1 MYQHAWSVSQGDG
14 AAKVPDNW
22 PSGQYTRTPPK
33 YFAAI
38 ARINRWSDIC
48 PMSTK
53 TSTAFAL
60 LLGLAAATP
69 VFGQGKVFAWVP
81 ANDESL
87 RMDPAN
93 YHTGKT
99 YTIGGQGGTIHVG
112 IEAQKPVTIAMTS
125 AADWNQALQR
135 PELIGN
141 LRYICVQEHV
151 VKSTYACEVPGDPV
165 TLIVRDERNSHDRAV
180 YAGLGAALDVN
191 DKVDRA
197 VGVALA
203 TVLTGQ
209 DSATRRFVAP
219 NDVHIQYYKWLCV
232 SNCFPPEFQW
242 IRQVKE
248 KYELTSFLKV
258 YGGFKPER
266 DGEQV
271 SVKIKSPVPM
281 VVAIL
286 PSEAADQLHGKPD
299 ALESALEKNACQQRG
314 VQSLEFQCTFNS
326 ADGPQSLIVGP
337 EPGGDVPSHKK
348 AEIEMLAWKCV
359 TNCAA
364 LASKQ

>member
-1 MYQHAWSVSQGDG
+1 L
-14 AAKVPDNW
+14 
-22 PSGQYTRTPPK
+22 GQDTRTPPK
-33 YFAAI
+33 YFEVI
-38 ARINRWSDIC
+38 ASSERQPNIA
-48 PMSTK
+48 PMSLK
-53 TSTAFAL
+53 TTVTFAL
-60 LLGLAAATP
+60 LLGAAAAAP
-69 VFGQGKVFAWVP
+69 AFGQGRVFDWVP

-112 IEAQKPVTIAMTS
+112 IESQKPVTIAMTS

-151 VKSTYACEVPGDPV
+151 VKAIYACDVPADPV
-165 TLIVRDERNSHDRAV
+165 TLIVHDERNSPDRAV
-180 YAGLGAALDVN
+180 YAGLGAALEVN

-203 TVLTGQ
+203 TVLTGP

-232 SNCFPPEFQW
+232 NNCIQPEFQW

-258 YGGFKPER
+258 YGGFTPER

-271 SVKIKSPVPM
+271 SVKLKAPVPM

-299 ALESALEKNACQQRG
+299 ALEAALEKNACQQRG
-314 VQSLEFQCTFNS
+314 VQSLEFQCTFNA

-337 EPGGDVPSHKK
+337 EPGGDVPTHKK
-348 AEIEMLAWKCV
+348 AEVEMLAWKCV
-359 TNCAA
+359 INCAA
-364 LASKQ
+364 VSTQH